1 MLSIVVAMVVIVVL
15 AALVLYY
22 VAVPHRGDQAGSGGW
37 LEQTMRRARGSVRT
51 LGQDDEENERRDD
64 RRDDHGDDHGDDQHG
79 R

>member
-1 MLSIVVAMVVIVVL
+1 MVL

-51 LGQDDEENERRDD
+51 LGQDDEEDERRDA
-64 RRDDHGDDHGDDQHG
+64 HGDDQGDDQHG

>member
-51 LGQDDEENERRDD
+51 LGQDDDEH
-64 RRDDHGDDHGDDQHG
+64 DHGHDHGDDQQ
-79 R
+79 RP